1 MAAVARP
8 VGIGRTGLLGPEP
21 AVPTDAAQDAPTGS
35 DPDAEPG
42 LPAEPDRPP
51 RVIRADRV
59 LEVTAVIMLG
69 IGTLLAA
76 WSGYQS
82 SIWNGIQAGDYVKGS
97 GERVESTRASTLAG
111 QERLY
116 DSQVFSQWLNA
127 YDVGNTKLSAV
138 YERRFRDE
146 FRVAFQAWL
155 KTDPFTSTTAPAGP
169 LFMAEYVQ
177 ANALA
182 ADAHSAKAEAFIRAG
197 EDAND
202 DSDHYV
208 LFTVVFATVLFLAAV
223 TDRFRWRP
231 TRIAVLV
238 IGGSLALFGFIGLLQ
253 LPIG

>member
-1 MAAVARP
+1 VN
-8 VGIGRTGLLGPEP
+8 RTESETTAPAGSGDAPPEG
-21 AVPTDAAQDAPTGS
+21 TDADGPSLTPEDQPSVAERGS
-35 DPDAEPG
+35 
-42 LPAEPDRPP
+42 
-51 RVIRADRV
+51 VVHADRV
-59 LEVTAVIMLG
+59 LEVAAVILLG
-69 IGTLLAA
+69 VGTLLAA

-82 SIWNGIQAGDYVKGS
+82 SIWNGIQAGDYVRGS

-127 YDVGNTKLSAV
+127 YDVGNAKLAAI
-138 YERRFRDE
+138 YERRFREE

-155 KTDPFTSTTAPAGP
+155 KTDPFNSPSAPPGP

-177 ANALA
+177 ASALA
-182 ADAHSAKAEAFIRAG
+182 ADAHSAKADAFIKAG

-208 LFTVVFATVLFLAAV
+208 LFTVIFATVLFLAAV

-231 TRIAVLV
+231 TRIAVLL
-238 IGGSLALFGFIGLLQ
+238 IGVALAVFGLIGLLQ